1 MKILKEKNINNQIFN
16 SRKVNYKNF
25 KTNIF
30 QKINKYKKYCLMFLI
45 ILQTIILS
53 CWK

>member
-16 SRKVNYKNF
+16 LRKVNYKNF

-30 QKINKYKKYCLMFLI
+30 QKINKYKKYCLMLI

-53 CWK
+53 CSK

>member
-16 SRKVNYKNF
+16 LRKVNYKNF
-25 KTNIF
+25 KNIF
-30 QKINKYKKYCLMFLI
+30 QKINKYKKYCSMFLI

-53 CWK
+53 CSK